1 MTSHPGY
8 FDLTLTSRHF
18 RQHRSMSLI
27 NSRIL
32 RPLTRS
38 TYKPFFT
45 KSFEPRYSQPLRLLS
60 TTQSYKMS
68 TNNDDLQLSNLF
80 DVKGKVALVTGGG
93 TLALPFPVNGD

>member
-1 MTSHPGY
+1 
-8 FDLTLTSRHF
+8 
-18 RQHRSMSLI
+18 MSLI
-27 NSRIL
+27 NPKIL

-45 KSFEPRYSQPLRLLS
+45 KPFGPRYSQPLRLLS

-93 TLALPFPVNGD
+93 MLALPFPVNGD